1 MKLSD
6 TQLVILNAASQRDDR
21 LALPLPER
29 LKGGAATK
37 VVASLIAKSLVEE
50 VDAKLNDPI
59 WRKTGDA
66 HGVTLVVT
74 DAALAALGIEA
85 DANPAE
91 AGRLAAAIDDGGL
104 VGGTPA
110 DKGRV
115 AAMVEANAKAH
126 KLREPRKDSKQA
138 QLIAMLRRAKG
149 ASIDEIVEALGWQA
163 HTVRGAIAG
172 ALKKKLGLNVVS
184 EKSERRG
191 RIYRIAD

>member
-6 TQLVILNAASQRDDR
+6 TQLVILTAASQRDDR

-37 VVASLIAKSLVEE
+37 VVASLIAKGLVEE
-50 VDAKLNDPI
+50 VDAKLGDPI

-66 HGVTLVVT
+66 HSVTLVVT

-91 AGRLAAAIDDGGL
+91 AGRLAA
-104 VGGTPA
+104 
-110 DKGRV
+110 
-115 AAMVEANAKAH
+115 MVEANAKAR
-126 KLREPRKDSKQA
+126 KQREPRKDSKQA

-149 ASIDEIVEALGWQA
+149 AAIDEIVEALDWQA